1 MQQIQIVNRYT
12 NGNEEIKNLSFD
24 NYKDVSNLSNGHNES
39 SISFDEGMKLEFQY
53 GKKQDKEE
61 NNEKEEERIVSK
73 EKNSINNQVLE
84 IPKVE
89 EESKLPSKDNTMS
102 LQEKIINNI
111 PHHSFERD
119 INEKETKNI
128 LSAPM
133 APMKKCSSVDILP
146 QFNFEAKENINTQ
159 TKPKP
164 TKWQSGHLR
173 SGNEKYLKENTFNN
187 LNSPQASPEKNY
199 NNVNTDEN
207 LKEKGRELY
216 NIDINRGEFG
226 ERFNKD

>member
-12 NGNEEIKNLSFD
+12 NGNEESNNLSFD
-24 NYKDVSNLSNGHNES
+24 NYKDNDHNKS
-39 SISFDEGMKLEFQY
+39 AINFDEGIKLEYKY
-53 GKKQDKEE
+53 GKKEDKEE

-89 EESKLPSKDNTMS
+89 EESKICKLPSKDNNMS

-119 INEKETKNI
+119 INKKETKNI
-128 LSAPM
+128 SPM
-133 APMKKCSSVDILP
+133 APMKNYSSVVILP

-159 TKPKP
+159 TKP
-164 TKWQSGHLR
+164 TKWQSGHLQ
-173 SGNEKYLKENTFNN
+173 SGNEKNLEENTFNN
-187 LNSPQASPEKNY
+187 LNSAQASPEKNY

-207 LKEKGRELY
+207 LKEKGRESY
-216 NIDINRGEFG
+216 
-226 ERFNKD
+226 KD